1 MELIKKNNL
10 KEFKN
15 LVIKSYYNRVL
26 IVSGKK
32 SFNLS
37 GARKIIKEIFQ
48 KVEKSFYFK
57 KSNLPEVNELIN
69 LITLIN
75 KYKPNLIIA
84 VGGGGVMDLAK
95 IANAMHSEK
104 NIKKSIIKDDY
115 NLKNNYCDLVSIPTT
130 AGSGAEVTT
139 NAVIYVGK
147 KKFSIEGDNIKP
159 KHAILMPSLI
169 TSNTKKIISSSA
181 FDCLSQSVES
191 MISVKS
197 NTESVNFSKKSIK
210 LFLENY
216 KNFIEKKSLNQF
228 YKISLAAY
236 FSGKAISITKT
247 TAPHAVS
254 YPFTSYYG
262 IHHGHAVS
270 LTLNEFL
277 EFNYKNLSKSKTKFN
292 LLSRYHLLFK
302 IFKVR
307 NINELIQEIN
317 NIKTNLK
324 VINDLNF
331 LNKNIDKNLNLIVK
345 NVNVQRLT
353 NNPVEVRS
361 IDIYNLL
368 KNKIIQSQQ

>member
-37 GARKIIKEIFQ
+37 GAKKIIKEIFQ

-57 KSNLPEVNELIN
+57 KSNLPEVNELKN

-84 VGGGGVMDLAK
+84 IGGGGVMDLAK
-95 IANAMHSEK
+95 IANAMHSEL
-104 NIKKSIIKDDY
+104 NIKKCIIKDDY
-115 NLKNNYCDLVSIPTT
+115 NLKNNYCDLISIPTT

-169 TSNTKKIISSSA
+169 ISNTKKIISSSA

-197 NTESVNFSKKSIK
+197 NTESINYSKKSIK

-216 KNFIEKKSLNQF
+216 KNFIQKKSLNQF

-277 EFNYKNLSKSKTKFN
+277 EFNYKNSSKSKTKFN
-292 LLSRYHLLFK
+292 LLNRYHLLFK
-302 IFKVR
+302 IFKVK
-307 NINELIQEIN
+307 NINELIKEIN
-317 NIKTNLK
+317 KIKSNLK

-353 NNPVEVRS
+353 NNPVEVKS

-368 KNKIIQSQQ
+368 KNKITQSQQ

>member
-1 MELIKKNNL
+1 VELIKKNNL

-32 SFNLS
+32 SFHLS
-37 GARKIIKEIFQ
+37 GAKKIIKKIFE
-48 KVEKSFYFK
+48 KVKKSFYFK
-57 KSNLPEVNELIN
+57 KSNLPEVNELKD
-69 LITLIN
+69 LIILIN
-75 KYKPNLIIA
+75 NFKPNLIIA
-84 VGGGGVMDLAK
+84 IGGGGVMDLAK
-95 IANAMHSEK
+95 IANAMYSQN
-104 NIKKSIIKDDY
+104 NIKQCIIKNDY
-115 NLKNNYCDLVSIPTT
+115 DLKNNYCDLISIPTT

-139 NAVIYVGK
+139 NAVIYVDK
-147 KKFSIEGDNIKP
+147 KKFSIEGNNIKP
-159 KHAILMPSLI
+159 THSILMPNLI
-169 TSNTKKIISSSA
+169 ITNTRKIISSSA
-181 FDCLSQSVES
+181 FDCLSQSIES

-197 NTESVNFSKKSIK
+197 NIQSINYSKKSIK

-216 KNFIEKKSLNQF
+216 KDFIKKKSLNQF

-254 YPFTSYYG
+254 YPFTSYFG

-277 EFNYKNLSKSKTKFN
+277 EFNYKNFSKSNTKFN
-292 LLSRYHLLFK
+292 LLSRYQLLFK
-302 IFKVR
+302 IFKVK
-307 NINELIQEIN
+307 NINELVKKIDK
-317 NIKTNLK
+317 IKFNLK

-331 LNKNIDKNLNLIVK
+331 LNKNVDKNLNLIVK

-353 NNPVEVRS
+353 NNPVKVKS
-361 IDIYNLL
+361 IDIYNIL
-368 KNKIIQSQQ
+368 KNKIIQNQ